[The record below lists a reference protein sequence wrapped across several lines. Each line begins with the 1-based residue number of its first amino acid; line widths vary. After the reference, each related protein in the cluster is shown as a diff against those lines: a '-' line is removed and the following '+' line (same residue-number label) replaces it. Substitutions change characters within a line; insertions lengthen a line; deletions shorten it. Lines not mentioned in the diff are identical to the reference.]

1 MILSTV
7 EKFRLKT
14 QYRLSTYSTDSN
26 YKQKQGKESARE
38 ICLHLFLSSDV
49 RGKFT
54 YRIGTIL
61 DLQIGNVKNKQK
73 KRTQESLLQK
83 DNLVFKSE
91 MLLRT
96 FAGFLLSLGQTTAS
110 CTKILQLGYE
120 WPTWSK
126 QLSDL
131 FISQPS
137 VHLASTQNPRWFLPH
152 SQEFIYYLQLAITG
166 LFSKTRLRD

>member
-14 QYRLSTYSTDSN
+14 QYRLSTYSRDSN

-96 FAGFLLSLGQTTAS
+96 FAGFLLSLGQTTALAQRFFSWDMNGQRGASS
-110 CTKILQLGYE
+110 CQTCLFHNPQYIQQVLRTHGGFCRIAKSSSTICN
-120 WPTWSK
+120 WPSLVYFPK
-126 QLSDL
+126 
-131 FISQPS
+131 P
-137 VHLASTQNPRWFLPH
+137 
-152 SQEFIYYLQLAITG
+152 G
-166 LFSKTRLRD
+166 